1 MNDTENQTTERPVYL
16 LGETLLSIY
25 LAFRLA
31 SAGENPV
38 IVTPPKTNRPD
49 KVDITIKEAQTL
61 KNINSLTLPRP
72 IPFLPEKC
80 C

>member
-49 KVDITIKEAQTL
+49 KV
-61 KNINSLTLPRP
+61 
-72 IPFLPEKC
+72 
-80 C
+80 